1 MQASRSK
8 TFFKCCT
15 GKVGVAE
22 VQGAVSMFIA
32 GLRSDGVAADP
43 LEGVE
48 VRIRPEEAQ
57 KGLLT
62 AWQAVS
68 PGHTLVFD
76 DRVGVGRFHCELAQA
91 QD

>member
-22 VQGAVSMFIA
+22 VRGAVSMFIA
-32 GLRSDGVAADP
+32 GLESDGVPGPFDA
-43 LEGVE
+43 LE

-57 KGLLT
+57 EGLLT
-62 AWQAVS
+62 AWENAGE
-68 PGHTLVFD
+68 PYKLVLD
-76 DRVGVGRFHCELAQA
+76 EGVFAGRFHCELAQV